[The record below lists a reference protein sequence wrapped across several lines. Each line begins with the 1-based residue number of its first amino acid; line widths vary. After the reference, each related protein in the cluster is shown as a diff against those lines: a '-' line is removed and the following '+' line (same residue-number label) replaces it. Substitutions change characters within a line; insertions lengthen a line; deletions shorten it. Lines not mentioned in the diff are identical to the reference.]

1 MSTDVT
7 LAFAHPE
14 ERSLASAGAAPRDR
28 ISLRD
33 HIVAVD
39 IGAFQKERGHE
50 QRVMFN
56 IVVEVRPAQQPLNDD
71 VDLILSYD
79 SLTEAVATEL
89 AAERLNLLETLAER
103 LAERILAEPQA
114 MRVFVR
120 IEKLDIGPYKLGV
133 EIVRSRAEDAV
144 KVVGHDGEE
153 ATVHPLVVFLD
164 NATLAAPDLGTLIDG
179 WQAEGRPVILTVGL
193 PNEAQPQ
200 TGHRP
205 TQRRVDLLAIEQN
218 AWLLAARDPR
228 CVVMATRTEIDWA
241 IKRGQM
247 VVWAPSKLV
256 LDAVDGPHSREPVAL
271 ALWLAELM
279 AADRL
284 LVHADVT
291 LPAGSRVRI
300 ERG

>member
-1 MSTDVT
+1 MTSDIR

-14 ERSLASAGAAPRDR
+14 ERSIASATADPRDR

-33 HIVAVD
+33 HIVDVD
-39 IGAFQKERGHE
+39 IGAFQKERGHR

-56 IVVEVRPAQQPLNDD
+56 VVVEVRPAPQPLNDD

-79 SLTEAVATEL
+79 RITESIAAEL

-120 IEKLDIGPYKLGV
+120 IEKLDVGPYKLGV
-133 EIVRSRAEDAV
+133 EIVRSRAEAAV
-144 KVVGHDGEE
+144 KVVGQDGVE
-153 ATVHPLVVFLD
+153 AAVHPLVVFLD
-164 NATLAAPDLGTLIDG
+164 NGTIVSDGLTKRIDDLQATGA
-179 WQAEGRPVILTVGL
+179 PVILTVGL
-193 PNEAQPQ
+193 PDLPRPQ

-218 AWLLAARDPR
+218 AWSLAARDPR

-271 ALWLAELM
+271 ALWLAEMM
-279 AADRL
+279 AAQKL
-284 LVHADVT
+284 IVHGDVA
-291 LPAGSRVRI
+291 LPAGSRVQVQRA
-300 ERG
+300 